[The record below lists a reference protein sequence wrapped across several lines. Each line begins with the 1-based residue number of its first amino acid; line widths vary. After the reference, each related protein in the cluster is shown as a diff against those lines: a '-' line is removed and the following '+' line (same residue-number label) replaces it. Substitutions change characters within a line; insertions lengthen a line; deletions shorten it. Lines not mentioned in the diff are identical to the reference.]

1 MNGIFSNIPKVWNF
15 KCLILNKWDH
25 MSETWQRKPGLLD
38 ISMCNSC
45 QLRDNY
51 SMYWLALL
59 VLWWSWVSILENL
72 VLSKL
77 LMMFTSIEF
86 KSYFWRFPDVLFI
99 LDNKKVTSLLPR
111 EGEKMRWTKPYC
123 PNSLLVTQF
132 QFDFLTR
139 GCKKLDMHET
149 RPLFLTFKHNLHHS

>member
-1 MNGIFSNIPKVWNF
+1 MNGIFSNIPKLWNF

-72 VLSKL
+72 VRPKL
-77 LMMFTSIEF
+77 LMMFPSIEF
-86 KSYFWRFPDVLFI
+86 NPYFWRFPDVLFI
-99 LDNKKVTSLLPR
+99 LDNKTVTSLLPR
-111 EGEKMRWTKPYC
+111 EGKKWGGQNHIAQTAYLWHNFSLIFWPVVAKSWTC
-123 PNSLLVTQF
+123 
-132 QFDFLTR
+132 
-139 GCKKLDMHET
+139 M
-149 RPLFLTFKHNLHHS
+149 KHVHYF